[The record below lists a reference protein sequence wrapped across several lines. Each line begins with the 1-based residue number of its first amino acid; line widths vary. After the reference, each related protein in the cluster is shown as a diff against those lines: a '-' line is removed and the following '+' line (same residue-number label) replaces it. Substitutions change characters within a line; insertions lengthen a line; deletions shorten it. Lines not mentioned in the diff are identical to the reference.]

1 MLTFLV
7 AFEATKKEKH
17 VQAHTQLPS
26 VTPVLFHTFDINNAQ
41 LMRMKI
47 NQVELVATS
56 IWCSSRQ
63 VYTDTAQISIANTI
77 VIINT
82 VQ

>member
-26 VTPVLFHTFDINNAQ
+26 VTPVLFTHLTYVNNAQ

-47 NQVELVATS
+47 NQ
-56 IWCSSRQ
+56 R
-63 VYTDTAQISIANTI
+63 
-77 VIINT
+77 
-82 VQ
+82 